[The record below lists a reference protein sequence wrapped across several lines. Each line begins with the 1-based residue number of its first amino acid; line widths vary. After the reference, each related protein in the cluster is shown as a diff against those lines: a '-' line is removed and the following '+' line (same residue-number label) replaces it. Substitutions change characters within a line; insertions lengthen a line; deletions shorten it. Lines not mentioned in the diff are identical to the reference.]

1 LASKSKLLSKKPW
14 HLKGRVDK
22 GKPLVALIFYDTN
35 LFKTHFPSLAMEQKE
50 GVNEEN
56 INDEAIESV
65 NEKRIK
71 NIALSYYSRKDVLNA
86 LFQFSQN
93 REISPRYFE
102 GFGKRPDSFQYPSD
116 ILALVKRGATSF
128 HCSEEL
134 WNDALQLS
142 TELNHEQLNNLRT
155 GWDLIIDIDCKW
167 FDYSKKAALSIIKSL
182 EFRGVKNAGIKFSG
196 SKGFHIII
204 PWQAFPEEI
213 NGIKA
218 KDMFPEWPRI
228 ITEYVKE
235 ISRPIL
241 QDLIKNTDSDFAKQE
256 GFTGIRCENCKN
268 LASESYQITLR
279 CDKHSSPYIETF
291 KSPTEKY
298 SVKKCPNC
306 SSQMR
311 ETNKKKF
318 YVCNTCRLN
327 SLQSPNNFN
336 EESIAVDIFKILG
349 LDLQLVSQR
358 HLFRMPY
365 SLHEKTALASIVI
378 AKSQLE
384 NFDIKDA
391 NPLNVKVINF
401 TPSAKKNEAREL
413 LIQALDWHA
422 SQTANKKEEKIQY
435 KDNLETG
442 DEKDNEKN
450 RKFQEIKL
458 KPQDLKD
465 ENFPPAILKILKG
478 MEDGRKRALFILLN
492 FFKSLNIPME
502 EIEKRINSW
511 NQLNKPQL
519 KQGYI
524 NSQLIWHSK
533 QKSILPP
540 NFDNSI
546 YKEIGVYDMD
556 DLSLKVKN
564 PVNYVIRKSGAW
576 KTNTAAKSKRK

>member
-1 LASKSKLLSKKPW
+1 MEKED
-14 HLKGRVDK
+14 LKG
-22 GKPLVALIFYDTN
+22 I
-35 LFKTHFPSLAMEQKE
+35 EEEKE
-50 GVNEEN
+50 ISKNEE
-56 INDEAIESV
+56 
-65 NEKRIK
+65 RIRSL
-71 NIALSYYSRKDVLNA
+71 ALSYYSRKDVLTA

-116 ILALVKRGATSF
+116 IFALVKKGATSF

-134 WNDALQLS
+134 WQDPLQLS
-142 TELNHEQLNNLRT
+142 TELTHEQLSNLRT

-167 FDYSKKAALSIIKSL
+167 IDYSKKAAEAVVRAL
-182 EFRGVKNAGIKFSG
+182 EFRGVKNINIKFSG

-213 NGIKA
+213 NNQKT
-218 KDMFPEWPRI
+218 KDMFPEWPKI

-235 ISRPIL
+235 ISGPIL
-241 QDLIKNTDSDFAKQE
+241 ESLMKDSMQDFAKQE
-256 GFTGIRCENCKN
+256 GFTGVRCENCKN
-268 LASESYQITLR
+268 LASEAFQITLR
-279 CDKHSSPYIETF
+279 CDKHKTPHIEIF
-291 KSPTEKY
+291 KSTAEKY
-298 SVKKCPNC
+298 KQKKCPDC
-306 SSQMR
+306 SSLME
-311 ETNKKKF
+311 ETKKIKF
-318 YVCNTCRLN
+318 HQCNHCNLN
-327 SLQSPNNFN
+327 SIQNPNNFH
-336 EESIAVDIFKILG
+336 EEIISTDVFKVLG
-349 LDLQLVSQR
+349 LDLQLASSR

-378 AKSQLE
+378 SK
-384 NFDIKDA
+384 NKIRDFNIKDA
-391 NPLNVKVINF
+391 DPFNVKPITF
-401 TPSAKKNEAREL
+401 IPEARKNEAKEL
-413 LIQALDWHA
+413 LIQALDWHK
-422 SQTANKKEEKIQY
+422 SQNLNKPEKKLAY
-435 KDNLETG
+435 LNYSNNNDLSE
-442 DEKDNEKN
+442 DEKEK
-450 RKFQEIKL
+450 KFQNIKL
-458 KPQDLKD
+458 ELEDIKD

-492 FFKSLNIPME
+492 FFKSLNMPME
-502 EIEKRINSW
+502 EIAKKINSW

-546 YKEIGVYDMD
+546 YKEIGVYEMD

-576 KTNTAAKSKRK
+576 KTNINIKSKRKGTK

>member
-1 LASKSKLLSKKPW
+1 
-14 HLKGRVDK
+14 
-22 GKPLVALIFYDTN
+22 
-35 LFKTHFPSLAMEQKE
+35 MEQKG
-50 GVNEEN
+50 GVGEEKEISKNEE
-56 INDEAIESV
+56 
-65 NEKRIK
+65 RIRAL
-71 NIALSYYSRKDVLNA
+71 ALSYYSRKDIINA

-102 GFGKRPDSFQYPSD
+102 GFGKRPDSFQYQSD
-116 ILALVKRGATSF
+116 ILALVRRGATSF

-142 TELNHEQLNNLRT
+142 TELNQEQLNNLRN

-167 FDYSKKAALSIIKSL
+167 FDYSKKAAISIIRSL
-182 EFRGVKNAGIKFSG
+182 EFRGVKNMGIKFSG
-196 SKGFHIII
+196 NKGFHIII
-204 PWQAFPEEI
+204 PWKAFPEEI

-228 ITEYVKE
+228 ITEYIKE
-235 ISRPIL
+235 ISRSIL
-241 QDLIKNTDSDFAKQE
+241 QNMIKNTDSDFAKQE

-268 LASESYQITLR
+268 LANENYQITLR
-279 CDKHSSPYIETF
+279 CDKHSSPHIETF
-291 KSPTEKY
+291 KSPIEKY
-298 SVKKCPNC
+298 SAKKCPNC
-306 SSQMR
+306 NSQMR

-336 EESIAVDIFKILG
+336 EETIAVDIFKILG

-378 AKSQLE
+378 ARDQLE
-384 NFDIKDA
+384 KFDIKDA

-401 TPSAKKNEAREL
+401 IPDAKKDEAREL
-413 LIQALDWHA
+413 VIRALDWHA
-422 SQTANKKEEKIQY
+422 SKVASKKEEKIQY
-435 KDNLETG
+435 KDNLEV
-442 DEKDNEKN
+442 DNGKN
-450 RKFQEIKL
+450 KKFQEVNL
-458 KPQDLKD
+458 KPGDLKD

-492 FFKSLNIPME
+492 FFKSLHMPME

-533 QKSILPP
+533 QKPILPP

-576 KTNTAAKSKRK
+576 KTGKKRK